1 MKLNLYT
8 ELNAD
13 FLHLQFI
20 VLIVLAILM
29 VSIFLFF
36 IYWKDRQHP
45 DSDQG
50 AVAGFIQFV
59 SDAWV
64 IQNTLPNSSISSH
77 QSSNKTESKSSD
89 WEGKGGGAWYTYLR
103 RLKAFS
109 RIVTTGRFKLHFKA
123 FQNNTSS
130 LFAAEVI
137 NFLNIKEAKAKLTP
151 PPPPPPPPP
160 KQV

>member
-1 MKLNLYT
+1 MKLNLCT

-77 QSSNKTESKSSD
+77 QSSNKTESKNSD
-89 WEGKGGGAWYTYLR
+89 WEGKGGGTWYTYLR

-109 RIVTTGRFKLHFKA
+109 RIVTTGQNFLAKHFK
-123 FQNNTSS
+123 TIHR
-130 LFAAEVI
+130 VCCG
-137 NFLNIKEAKAKLTP
+137 
-151 PPPPPPPPP
+151 
-160 KQV
+160 